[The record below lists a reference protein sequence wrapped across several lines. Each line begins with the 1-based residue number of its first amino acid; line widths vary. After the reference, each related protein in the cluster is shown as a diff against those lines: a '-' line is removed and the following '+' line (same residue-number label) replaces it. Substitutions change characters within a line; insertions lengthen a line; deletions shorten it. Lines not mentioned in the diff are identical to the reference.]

1 MTELRAIDSANFKT
15 RCGIVLSA
23 GNGRRL
29 RELVHQRRGDYL
41 PKQYVNFVGP
51 RSMLEHTYDRVQK
64 SLPARKLFTVVA
76 KEHLQFQEVHRQ
88 LASRAPGT
96 VVVQPANRETAP
108 GVLLP
113 LLHIYKRH
121 PEALV
126 AVFPSDHFVLEKD
139 LFMRDVDAAFRL
151 VESDPTR
158 VVLLGLEPHGPDP
171 EYGYIVPGDKL
182 NALEA
187 DSARTVELFVEKPSA
202 DTAKKI
208 IVAGALWNTM
218 VMVFA
223 CETFL
228 SVIQRGAP
236 ALDRAF
242 RRIFDAIGTPDEMRV
257 TERVYQSLQPLN
269 LSKGVLEVLPF
280 QYRRTLAVL
289 PIHGVTWS
297 DWGTSDRLST
307 MLRQLR
313 ATNMARVFPEEKRLR
328 ASMAKTA

>member
-1 MTELRAIDSANFKT
+1 MTELKVIDSSQFRT

-29 RELVHQRRGDYL
+29 REFVHQRRGDYL
-41 PKQYVNFVGP
+41 PKQYVNFIGP

-76 KEHLQFQEVHRQ
+76 KEHLQFQEVRRQ

-96 VVVQPANRETAP
+96 VVVQPANRETVP

-139 LFMRDVDAAFRL
+139 SFMRHVDAAFRL
-151 VESDPTR
+151 VESDPSR
-158 VVLLGLEPHGPDP
+158 VVLLGLEPYGPDP
-171 EYGYIVPGDKL
+171 EYGYIVPGDKM

-187 DSARTVELFVEKPSA
+187 DSARRVELFVEKPSA
-202 DTAKKI
+202 DAAKKI
-208 IVAGALWNTM
+208 IAAGALWNTM

-228 SVIQRGAP
+228 SVIQRVAP
-236 ALDRAF
+236 ELDRAF
-242 RRIFDAIGTPDEMRV
+242 RPLLQAIGTPDEMRV
-257 TERVYQSLQPLN
+257 IERAYQSLQSLN

-280 QYRRTLAVL
+280 QYRQTLAVL

-307 MLRQLR
+307 TLRQLR
-313 ATNMARVFPEEKRLR
+313 ARNMARALPEEKRLP